1 MLRMWCWVGERVYW
15 YRKFVE
21 LVVMRQIDVEL
32 FAQRREQRDEQPWR
46 AQGRWSR
53 YDLCMYG
60 LVV

>member
-1 MLRMWCWVGERVYW
+1 
-15 YRKFVE
+15 
-21 LVVMRQIDVEL
+21 MRQIDVEL